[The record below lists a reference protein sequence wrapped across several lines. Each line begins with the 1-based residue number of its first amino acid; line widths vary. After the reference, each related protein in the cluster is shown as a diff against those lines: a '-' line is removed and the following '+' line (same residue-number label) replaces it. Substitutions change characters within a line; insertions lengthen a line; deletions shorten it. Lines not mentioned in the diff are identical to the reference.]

1 MKKLILNIEESKYR
15 AFLSYIETLDYVS
28 VSKNEDL
35 PVWQQEEVKRRMDLV
50 AKGEMK
56 ARTWDEARKDV
67 FKK

>member
-15 AFLSYIETLDYVS
+15 AFLSFIETLDYVS

>member
-15 AFLSYIETLDYVS
+15 AFLTFIETLNYVS